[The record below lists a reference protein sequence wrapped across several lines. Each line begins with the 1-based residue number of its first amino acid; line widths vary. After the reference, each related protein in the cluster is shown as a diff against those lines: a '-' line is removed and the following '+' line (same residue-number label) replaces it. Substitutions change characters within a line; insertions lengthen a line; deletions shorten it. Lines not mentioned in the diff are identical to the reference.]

1 MRLFFWMLTTAF
13 LAGLFFA
20 DNTAKAVET
29 ALTADEAASH
39 QASAAARDVLLAQR
53 GKKKKR
59 GRGHGKRS
67 SGGKRFPPY
76 KPSPAPERVTSGLYF
91 IDAHSQMD
99 ENVNEER
106 VISLMDHGGVRRTI
120 LSTHMQ
126 RDWSDIP
133 DFAEAY
139 PGRIIPSVRIKGRG
153 YHRGS
158 ADAFYDRVGGQVT
171 DGRFGSM
178 SEVHFWHDSDGG
190 KYQEII
196 IGFKDTLAMYA
207 FAKAKKRGWPFII
220 HVEANA
226 IPDERREPFLAEMS
240 AFIAKNPD
248 HPFLL
253 IHMAQLE
260 APAARELLV
269 RHPNLNFD
277 TSHSSTFYQGGGK
290 PFINLF
296 DDTGKHL
303 KAEWKALMTEYPDRF
318 VFALDNVFSFFWTP
332 ERYLAKMD
340 LWWRA
345 VAELPDEV
353 AHAFAHGNAARLW
366 KLKPADGGGMEP
378 PWVTQRTMGPVRGEA
393 DKHRGGL

>member
-226 IPDERREPFLAEMS
+226 IPDERREPFLAEMN
-240 AFIAKNPD
+240 AFLARNPGTD
-248 HPFLL
+248 GNDFAPHLPPHEFLDCL
-253 IHMAQLE
+253 IHFFPGERTGNGFIDLH
-260 APAARELLV
+260 LSYFHS
-269 RHPNLNFD
+269 HP
-277 TSHSSTFYQGGGK
+277 
-290 PFINLF
+290 
-296 DDTGKHL
+296 
-303 KAEWKALMTEYPDRF
+303 
-318 VFALDNVFSFFWTP
+318 
-332 ERYLAKMD
+332 D
-340 LWWRA
+340 L
-345 VAELPDEV
+345 ELPSILDSKLSDS
-353 AHAFAHGNAARLW
+353 RLP
-366 KLKPADGGGMEP
+366 KESP
-378 PWVTQRTMGPVRGEA
+378 
-393 DKHRGGL
+393 